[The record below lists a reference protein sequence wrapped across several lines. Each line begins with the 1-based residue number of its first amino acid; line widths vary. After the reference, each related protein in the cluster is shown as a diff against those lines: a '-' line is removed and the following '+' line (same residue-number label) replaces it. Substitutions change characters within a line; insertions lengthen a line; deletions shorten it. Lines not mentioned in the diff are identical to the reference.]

1 MHVANGALRKSTGHS
16 HEPLPGH
23 TSDEKVNE
31 EDEGKLSQ
39 TNDSG
44 GVMPC
49 LMRSESTSSRAKGTL
64 AKSAVLL
71 PDHLRRPW
79 VASAV
84 P

>member
-1 MHVANGALRKSTGHS
+1 MWPMVLPVNLRAIHTNHYQD
-16 HEPLPGH
+16 

-49 LMRSESTSSRAKGTL
+49 PMSESTSSRAKGTL